1 MITRSTMRRLALV
14 AVVALAGAAGGC
26 AATKPKPDAA
36 YLASGKLARELVAR
50 GDWERAFSILDE
62 LHRQQP
68 DDAEVLTL
76 RGIVYRE
83 RGLYADAETDL
94 KAALAATPNSPETH
108 AALGILYDVQLR
120 QEAEAQHREAVRLA
134 PNNAAYLNNL
144 GFSLYLR
151 QHFKEAIAEYEKAAR
166 LAPLSHRVRTNLGF
180 ACAATGD
187 LRRAARE
194 FRMGGS
200 ESEAMNNLGFAYE
213 RRGELTNA
221 YDAYLAALRLDP
233 AAGKARSNLVHAA
246 TVLGRPLP
254 TEAQVPVAAAAVPP
268 SSEAAAPSGAPEA
281 TMEGPSEAPAAAPVK
296 LDAPAAAP
304 AKAAAPLK
312 STPAVLAPQ
321 SPQPKAKP

>member
-254 TEAQVPVAAAAVPP
+254 TEAQVPVAAAAVTP
-268 SSEAAAPSGAPEA
+268 SSAPEA
-281 TMEGPSEAPAAAPVK
+281 TTEGPSEAPAAK
-296 LDAPAAAP
+296 LDSPAAAP
-304 AKAAAPLK
+304 AKADAPLK

-321 SPQPKAKP
+321 RPQPKAKP